1 MCLLY
6 AAIAAAAP
14 AGPHCSRGAEGRE
27 GGEVDAC
34 LCLCGWLCTVVN
46 RCEHNDCQTRQLHKQ
61 CQCCPRSSKN
71 KAATCM
77 RAMVHLDVCSFPS
90 FGAHASQQQQQQH
103 LAPVL
108 SLELLGTGATAAS
121 GSSHPPPPMA
131 GMRPTLSIDDRRSLL
146 CENDF
151 VLLLVPCH
159 HLTQHPPS
167 ISPRAGRKRQWTAQA
182 ARGGEGRRQGRP
194 RRGHDVVRVDETDA
208 GGAAALGGR
217 PR

>member
-1 MCLLY
+1 MLY
-6 AAIAAAAP
+6 AAIAATAP

-77 RAMVHLDVCSFPS
+77 RAMVHLDVCSFLVLFLPS
-90 FGAHASQQQQQQH
+90 
-103 LAPVL
+103 VL
-108 SLELLGTGATAAS
+108 MQAAAAAAAAS
-121 GSSHPPPPMA
+121 GPSSFLRTSRYWCHSS
-131 GMRPTLSIDDRRSLL
+131 PTLSIDDRRSLL

-194 RRGHDVVRVDETDA
+194 RRGHDVARVDETDA

>member
-1 MCLLY
+1 MLCTIQCRPASACVRKSPSRVHSKETRQDKTSLQ
-6 AAIAAAAP
+6 AAAA
-14 AGPHCSRGAEGRE
+14 
-27 GGEVDAC
+27 
-34 LCLCGWLCTVVN
+34 
-46 RCEHNDCQTRQLHKQ
+46 
-61 CQCCPRSSKN
+61 
-71 KAATCM
+71 
-77 RAMVHLDVCSFPS
+77 
-90 FGAHASQQQQQQH
+90 
-103 LAPVL
+103 
-108 SLELLGTGATAAS
+108 AAS
-121 GSSHPPPPMA
+121 GPSSFHRNSRYWCHSSIWLFAPPPPMA

-194 RRGHDVVRVDETDA
+194 RRGHDVARVDETDA

>member
-1 MCLLY
+1 MARRTPGRGEVEGGGIVLLSLAVAAVFLLPLPVGGCCCCCRMLWVCLLY

-77 RAMVHLDVCSFPS
+77 RAMVHLDVCSFLVLFLPS
-90 FGAHASQQQQQQH
+90 
-103 LAPVL
+103 VL
-108 SLELLGTGATAAS
+108 MQAAAAAAAAS
-121 GSSHPPPPMA
+121 GPSSFLRTSRYWCHSSIWLFAPPP
-131 GMRPTLSIDDRRSLL
+131 
-146 CENDF
+146 
-151 VLLLVPCH
+151 H
-159 HLTQHPPS
+159 
-167 ISPRAGRKRQWTAQA
+167 
-182 ARGGEGRRQGRP
+182 GG
-194 RRGHDVVRVDETDA
+194 DA
-208 GGAAALGGR
+208 SHALH
-217 PR
+217 

>member
-1 MCLLY
+1 M
-6 AAIAAAAP
+6 
-14 AGPHCSRGAEGRE
+14 
-27 GGEVDAC
+27 
-34 LCLCGWLCTVVN
+34 
-46 RCEHNDCQTRQLHKQ
+46 
-61 CQCCPRSSKN
+61 
-71 KAATCM
+71 
-77 RAMVHLDVCSFPS
+77 HLDAWMFVLFWFFSFLRCSCK
-90 FGAHASQQQQQQH
+90 QQQQQQH

-121 GSSHPPPPMA
+121 GSSHPPPMA
-131 GMRPTLSIDDRRSLL
+131 RMRPTLSIDDRRSLL

-167 ISPRAGRKRQWTAQA
+167 ISFRAGRKRQWTAQA

-194 RRGHDVVRVDETDA
+194 RRGHDVARVDETDA